1 MSQFRVLRKAD
12 TGMVVLARVRWC
24 QSYWLRLRGLMLRR
38 HLPEDEGLILVY
50 GHESII
56 DSSIHMLF
64 MLFAIAVVWLDKNG
78 QVVDKKLAKP
88 WRPFYASRKP
98 AQYIVE
104 ARPSLLDRVAVGDRL
119 SFE

>member
-1 MSQFRVLRKAD
+1 VSQFRVLRQAD
-12 TGMVVLARVRWC
+12 SGLVVLARVRWG
-24 QSYWLRLRGLMLRR
+24 QSFWLRLRGLMFRR
-38 HLPEDEGLILVY
+38 HLPEDEGLIFVY
-50 GHESII
+50 GRESIM
-56 DSSIHMLF
+56 DTSIHMLF
-64 MLFAIAVVWLDKNG
+64 MFFAIAVVWLDKNG

-98 AQYIVE
+98 ARYVVE